1 MLAIAFTT
9 YLLAAPA
16 ETQAVRTYEVT
27 PENKTTYVH
36 IRVAPNRIASVRFN
50 REFEPKALYCGDN
63 TRFGVKPLEDNLQI
77 NIKALTFDYG
87 ADTTC
92 TFLTKSGMPLVLA
105 LVITEAKKADS
116 FVNVDFKLSNLP
128 TTEAEL
134 SRRLEGVPEQIRQA
148 ADTARKDCN
157 DKNALV
163 LAQDASEG
171 IVARRL
177 DARTMAN
184 NVLLTVK
191 EFVKIGSRGII
202 RFHVDNQSREPYPLG
217 TVQVTI
223 SEPGKKD
230 AITPDTLAVYFSQTV
245 LERNEQTHGAIVFNL
260 HEVSDNAR
268 LTLKL
273 FERNGVRHPEL
284 SGLRL

>member
-1 MLAIAFTT
+1 MIAIALSLF
-9 YLLAAPA
+9 LSAPA
-16 ETQAVRTYEVT
+16 EAQAVRTYEVT
-27 PENKTTYVH
+27 PENKTAYVQ

-50 REFEPKALYCGDN
+50 REFEPKALFCGDT
-63 TRFGVKPLEDNLQI
+63 TRFAVKALEDNLQI
-77 NIKALTFDYG
+77 NIKALTYDYG

-92 TFLTKSGMPLVLA
+92 TFLTKSGMPLVLN
-105 LVITEAKKADS
+105 LILSDPKKADS
-116 FVNVDFKLSNLP
+116 FVDVVFKLSNLP

-134 SRRLEGVPEQIRQA
+134 ARRLESVPDQIKQA
-148 ADTARKDCN
+148 ADAARKDCN

-163 LAQDASEG
+163 LAQDAADG

-177 DARTMAN
+177 DARSMAD

-191 EFVKIGSRGII
+191 EFVKIGSRGIM
-202 RFHVDNQSREPYPLG
+202 RFYIDNQSREPYALG
-217 TVQVTI
+217 NVQVTI

-230 AITPDTLAVYFSQTV
+230 AITPDTLAVYFAQPV

-260 HEVSDNAR
+260 HDVSDNAR
-268 LTLKL
+268 LTLKV

-284 SGLRL
+284 TGLRL